1 MISPPV
7 LSQTFFG
14 RDKELAV
21 LQARVDTARAGEPAC
36 VLIRGER
43 GSGKTRLVD
52 ELRFNN
58 PETGFEIVRCHVDDG
73 AQRVAEALHNA
84 RSRKA
89 LGIALEDA
97 DRAGSA
103 ILDALASYDDVG
115 ILWIV
120 TISPGLE
127 PSEEFELAIARL
139 RMRGAYEIALGAL
152 DGESMR
158 RIVAAFRVHGV
169 RLNRERVSRV
179 VHLAGGNP
187 GLATEITRTFLSTP
201 VPEGTPV
208 PDAILAAARL
218 NLQKLSSGDRDLVL
232 IAAIIGANFTVD
244 VLCEIADVR
253 QVDVV
258 SALQHASSIG
268 LVRETERGTF
278 AFAHPL
284 LHEAVRLQSTPTWA
298 AQYHARIAE
307 KLAERTD
314 DLVAA
319 EDSARHFAAS
329 GESQRA
335 ADTSDRIGSAYL
347 SKRSFLHAAR
357 NFRRASQLHADDTKR
372 GNALVL
378 LADALRRGGFDE
390 EARRVYE
397 GLVADARLKFAPDVE
412 AGILMEL
419 MQLLWGRSEMERAN
433 QIARRILAIELPPDN
448 RIKRTLLVKL
458 AGFAAGAARF
468 TEVFELLAQL
478 EQHEPLDASTRA
490 HVAQLRGFAVSAT
503 ESFSA
508 ALPPLLESIDLIDDA
523 ADVNL
528 ASLFRR
534 NFGTLA
540 VSHGYTPLAMEM
552 LERAFQLSLQANSES
567 FREATAASYADA
579 LARCGRLNEAREVLD
594 RVDARTSDF
603 GGVKDYFIVATML
616 DTGSMLEDREL
627 VARALEWEE
636 QLVESSLRSEESQR
650 IASVVTA
657 FAGHYWCAGNAER
670 AQSLLSQ
677 AIARVQSVQWNQ
689 RFCVLAARCAYDAD
703 IPKARSLL
711 TRDSSMAGRIGDGYV
726 ALFDAF
732 AARRSGKAVLA
743 ARHGKTAAAR
753 FAHVGW
759 PLLEAQALEAAGDQ
773 VGALRLYELAG
784 DVRDAA
790 LLRNAMRPRG
800 GARAHAV
807 GLTERE
813 RTIASLAAEGL
824 SNKEIAE
831 RLALGVRTVEFHLQ
845 SVYGKLGIKSRWQL
859 PHDLLT
865 P

>member
-7 LSQTFFG
+7 RSQTFFG

-21 LQARVDTARAGEPAC
+21 LRASVDAARSGEPAC

-58 PETGFEIVRCHVDDG
+58 SDTGFEIVRCHVGDG
-73 AQRVAEALHNA
+73 AQRVAGALRDA
-84 RSRKA
+84 RTRKA
-89 LGIALEDA
+89 LGIVLEDA

-103 ILDALASYDDVG
+103 ILDALASYDDVSL
-115 ILWIV
+115 LWIV
-120 TISPGLE
+120 TISPTAE
-127 PSEEFELAIARL
+127 PSEEFELAVARL
-139 RMRGAYEIALGAL
+139 RMRGAYEITLGPL
-152 DGESMR
+152 DDESMR

-169 RLNRERVSRV
+169 RLTRERVSRV

-187 GLATEITRTFLSTP
+187 GLATEITRTFLATP

-208 PDAILAAARL
+208 PDAMLAAARV
-218 NLQKLSSGDRDLVL
+218 NLEKLTSGDRDVVL
-232 IAAIIGANFTVD
+232 IAAIIGANFTVE
-244 VLCEIADVR
+244 VLCEIAEVR
-253 QVDVV
+253 QGDVV

-268 LVRETERGTF
+268 VVRESARGTF

-284 LHEAVRLQSTPTWA
+284 LHEAVRLQCTPTWA
-298 AQYHARIAE
+298 AQYHARIAA
-307 KLAERTD
+307 KLAQHTG
-314 DLVAA
+314 DLADG

-329 GESQRA
+329 GETQRA

-347 SKRSFLHAAR
+347 AKRSFLHAAR

-372 GNALVL
+372 GNALVQ
-378 LADALRRGGFDE
+378 LADTLRRGGFDE
-390 EARRVYE
+390 EALRVYE
-397 GLVADARLKFAPDVE
+397 ELVADTRLTFAPDVE
-412 AGILMEL
+412 AGILMGL

-433 QIARRILAIELPPDN
+433 QIARRILAIELPPHN
-448 RIKRTLLVKL
+448 SIKPTLLVKL

-468 TEVFELLAQL
+468 SEVFELLQEL
-478 EQHEPLDASTRA
+478 KQHEPLDASTRA
-490 HVAQLRGFAVSAT
+490 HVAQIRGFAVSAT
-503 ESFSA
+503 ESFNA
-508 ALPPLLESIDLIDDA
+508 ALPSLLESIDLVDSA
-523 ADVNL
+523 GDVNL

-540 VSHGYTPLAMEM
+540 LSHGYTPLALEM
-552 LERAFQLSLQANSES
+552 LERSFQLSLQANSES
-567 FREATAASYADA
+567 FLEATAASYADA

-616 DTGSMLEDREL
+616 EIGSMLDDREL

-636 QLVESSLRSEESQR
+636 QLVEGALRSGESQR

-657 FAGHYWCAGNAER
+657 FAAHYWCAGNAER

-677 AIARVQSVQWNQ
+677 AVARVESVQWNQ
-689 RFCVLAARCAYDAD
+689 RFCVLAARCAYEAD

-711 TRDSSMAGRIGDGYV
+711 IRDSSTAGRIGDGYV

-732 AARRSGKAVLA
+732 EARRSGKGTVA

-753 FAHVGW
+753 FADVGW
-759 PLLEAQALEAAGDQ
+759 PLLEAQALEAAGDH

-807 GLTERE
+807 GLTDRE
-813 RTIASLAAEGL
+813 RTIASLAAQGL

-831 RLALGVRTVEFHLQ
+831 RLAVGVRTVEFHLQ
-845 SVYGKLGIKSRWQL
+845 SVYSKLGIKSRWQL